1 MAAHLY
7 PGVKSLQLV
16 LDKPYDTIRTTDIRD
31 DLASVKVWYSLTSG
45 FNPNNGEGTLVP
57 SGNSLNVPI
66 TELLPGTR
74 YYVKYA
80 FISSID
86 EDEIDPAG
94 PTGPGSFTISPELT
108 AVVYSDTENVTI
120 YGYLTNDPVPV
131 VTATDG
137 TGGDFTQ
144 ATGVFKVFNLTE
156 DVTGAGPVY
165 AIKAGSVDSIVG
177 AAIDAVTGVYSCT
190 ELTDDGGNVT
200 FIATYNDVVIEQVW
214 NVYRALAGETA
225 PLIQLSTPNKEF
237 IYKDQFATVSLTP
250 SSTITARLVN
260 LSGTITWTAQAYTRE
275 GVSLGNVAY
284 TQNGNAITIT
294 QAQFDALGI
303 TLGTLKVTATIG
315 SVSDVITL
323 YRINDGTEQITV
335 TLSNEAHVIPAYAD
349 GTTTPNSYVG
359 SGTIIEVK
367 QGITTLPVDN
377 SSPFAN
383 GSWRVTTI
391 TADGIVCDITPAV
404 GATSIEYDRH
414 ASMDNAKDVATIDYT
429 ITGKTTSGVAFTI
442 VKRQS
447 FAKSKEGVQGA
458 TARSVSL
465 TSTGQ
470 AFVTAQNTT
479 TVTPDTVTLTATQSN
494 FVSPT
499 YTWLVDGAAP
509 TVDIGVA
516 TGNTFVLKKFDPLAV
531 KVVKVTV
538 SEGTF
543 SVFDTFSVYSFRE
556 GDDAFIV
563 GLKNESQTISCDSA
577 GDVIAGQ
584 FPFTTQMY
592 ALLGGRALTSTTTP
606 AATFAKVSYNG
617 GIDST
622 YRISANGIITIDS
635 LDEQFGE
642 AVFSATVNGNTLT
655 KTLNLNKSF
664 DGSDAPV
671 VNVTATTQ
679 AFIAAK
685 NTGTISPATVTL
697 TANTY
702 NVGATPTYTWKKS
715 TDGGTVFTTA
725 QTGSSST
732 FSLASFASGTTIVKV
747 EVSGGASTVFDQV
760 TIYAL
765 KEGSDS
771 ISVGLVNE
779 NQTISCDSAG
789 TPIAGQFNLNSELAV
804 FRGTTKLTSADG
816 VVWSKVAGSEIGMA
830 STIVTTTGAITV
842 TGISATSA
850 SSTYR
855 AAVTVGGVT
864 TNFDKTFT
872 LNKSNNGAT
881 GSTGTNARSVDLTTT
896 SQSFAYNASGT
907 TPSPSTATVT
917 ATAQNT
923 SGDVYY
929 EFFIGITSQG
939 APSLTNTYTYTPNAA
954 FTSMPQQITVKIRE
968 GLSTNPILATD
979 VMSMI
984 GIKPGANG
992 TNAVSGLLTNESS
1005 VVPADSS
1012 GTVASFTTAGGTF
1025 LVFDGVTSKT
1035 GDAAVTYSVVSGTA
1049 VGVSISI
1056 ATTGVYTVTGMSAD
1070 SGTATIRAVYNG
1082 VTIDKIY
1089 SIAKSKA
1096 GATGATGA
1104 AVFVATVYRQIA
1116 SAPTTPTGG
1125 SYNFSTNTLTAP
1137 AGGWSALQ
1145 PATTTTPTYACDF
1158 TFSGAA
1164 SSTIDATTW
1173 GTPYIEAVNGRN
1185 GEYRDTIQLFL
1196 SSSTVPTKPTSVQY
1210 TFTGNVLGTGT
1221 AGWSNSQPSASGTV
1235 RVWVTKALAS
1245 TTTPGTAITLTTWSD
1260 PVVVAQNG
1268 AAGNATF
1275 VGTVYLQNAS
1285 APTTPTG
1292 GSYNFSTNTLTAPA
1306 GGWSAL
1312 QPATTTT
1319 PTYACDFTFS
1329 GAASST
1335 IDATT
1340 WGTPYIEAVNGRNG
1354 EYRDTIQLFL
1364 SSSTVPT
1371 KPTSVQYTFT
1381 GNVLGTQTGGT
1392 AGWTQTQPAPTVSPV
1407 YMTSALASTTTPG
1420 TALSLTS
1427 WSDPVVVAQ
1436 NGRSVY
1442 SATVYRQIASV
1453 PTTPSGGSYHF
1464 GTNTLT
1470 APTDWSATQPAS
1482 STIPTYASDFTFSST
1497 ASNASVN
1504 AGSWGAPYIEAVNG
1518 SPGNN
1523 GEYRDTIQL
1532 FQAATSTPTQ
1542 PSSASYTFTGNVL
1555 GTISGATGTWTLAQ
1569 PATTPTTPVYM
1580 TRALANTT
1588 TPGTAL
1594 SLTSWS
1600 APVIIAQNGA
1610 KGDTGN
1616 PIFVGTVY
1624 LQTTGTPA
1632 RPSGGSFN
1640 FSTST
1645 LTAPAGGWSAT
1656 QPATTTTPTHA
1667 CDFTFTGAAGSTVI
1681 AGTWSIPYIEA
1692 VAGSNGNNGEY
1703 RDTIQLFLSSASVPI
1718 QPSSLPYTFTG
1729 NTIGAQTGGTAGWTL
1744 VQPAPTT
1751 SPVYMTRA
1759 LANTTTPGTAV
1770 TLTSWST
1777 PVIVAQNGA
1786 KGDAGNA
1793 IYAATVYQQIASVP
1807 TTPSGGSFNFS
1818 TNVLTAPT
1826 GWSATQPATTTT
1838 PTYACDFTFTGAA
1851 GSTITATTWSTPYIE
1866 AVAGT
1871 NGTNGEYRDTIQL
1884 FLLSAS
1890 APTQPSSLPYT
1901 FTGNTIGAQ
1910 TGGTAGWTLVQPA
1923 PTTSPVYMTRAL
1935 ANTTTPG
1942 TAVTLTSWSTPVIV
1956 AQNGAA
1962 GAPGATGTSAAVMYA
1977 RIAGNPSAVSGNVTV
1992 SGAGATRPT
2001 TGTAAG
2007 SPAAV
2012 WGAAF
2017 NVTWSAV
2024 DPTPTSN
2031 NSLYVSDGIYN
2042 GTNSTVWSTPYIGSL
2057 KVGSLEAITTSTGSL
2072 NVTGTFKS
2080 NTAAISGSTMAAT
2093 TSGGIIN
2100 SNGTFAFGNTD
2111 TNITFNGTQLTLNG
2125 NVVNT
2130 ANIAPNSITGS
2141 GSSTVVSSTPTST
2154 TLNFNVVIPSDC
2166 FLFLLWVDGGEY
2178 LYASTTGSGESASQ
2192 AAGITNVLYTL
2203 TAGGTRIIPE
2213 STEAL
2218 ALAAGAHHWS
2228 SISPTPATYA
2238 MVLTM
2243 TRPDLNALNTTR
2255 NTKARV
2261 SWLILKK

>member
-165 AIKAGSVDSIVG
+165 AIKAGSLDSIVG

-200 FIATYNDVVIEQVW
+200 FTATYNDVVIEQVW

-275 GVSLGNVAY
+275 GVSLGTVAY

-303 TLGTLKVTATIG
+303 TLGTVKVTATIG

-414 ASMDNAKDVATIDYT
+414 ASMDNARDVATIDYT

-499 YTWLVDGAAP
+499 YTWLVDGVAP
-509 TVDIGVA
+509 TVAIGVA
-516 TGNTFVLKKFDPLAV
+516 TGNTFVLNKFDPLAV

-577 GDVIAGQ
+577 GEIIDGQ

-592 ALLGGRALTSTTTP
+592 ALLGGRLLTSSTTPGP

-617 GIDST
+617 GTDST
-622 YRISANGIITIDS
+622 YRISADGIITIDS

-642 AVFSATVNGNTLT
+642 AVFSATVNGVTLT

-664 DGSDAPV
+664 DGSDAAV

-732 FSLASFASGTTIVKV
+732 FSLASFASGNTIVKV
-747 EVSGGASTVFDQV
+747 EVSGGASTVFDQI

-771 ISVGLVNE
+771 ISVGLINE

-789 TPIAGQFNLNSELAV
+789 TPIAGQFNLNSELVV

-816 VVWSKVAGSEIGMA
+816 VVWSKVAGSEVGMA

-842 TGISATSA
+842 TGISATTA

-872 LNKSNNGAT
+872 LNKSNNGA
-881 GSTGTNARSVDLTTT
+881 A
-896 SQSFAYNASGT
+896 
-907 TPSPSTATVT
+907 
-917 ATAQNT
+917 
-923 SGDVYY
+923 
-929 EFFIGITSQG
+929 
-939 APSLTNTYTYTPNAA
+939 
-954 FTSMPQQITVKIRE
+954 
-968 GLSTNPILATD
+968 
-979 VMSMI
+979 
-984 GIKPGANG
+984 
-992 TNAVSGLLTNESS
+992 
-1005 VVPADSS
+1005 
-1012 GTVASFTTAGGTF
+1012 
-1025 LVFDGVTSKT
+1025 
-1035 GDAAVTYSVVSGTA
+1035 
-1049 VGVSISI
+1049 
-1056 ATTGVYTVTGMSAD
+1056 
-1070 SGTATIRAVYNG
+1070 
-1082 VTIDKIY
+1082 
-1089 SIAKSKA
+1089 
-1096 GATGATGA
+1096 GA

-1137 AGGWSALQ
+1137 TSWSALQ
-1145 PATTTTPTYACDF
+1145 PATTTTPTYACDY
-1158 TFSGAA
+1158 TFSGAPG
-1164 SSTIDATTW
+1164 STIDAGTW
-1173 GTPYIEAVNGRN
+1173 GTPYIEAVNGTN
-1185 GEYRDTIQLFL
+1185 GEYRDTIQLYI
-1196 SSSTVPTKPTSVQY
+1196 SSFNTPTKPTSVQY
-1210 TFTGNVLGTGT
+1210 TFTGNVLGTVTGGT
-1221 AGWSNSQPSASGTV
+1221 AGWSNSQPSASSTV
-1235 RVWVTKALAS
+1235 RVWVVKALAN
-1245 TTTPGTAITLTTWSD
+1245 TTTPGTAITLTSWSD

-1319 PTYACDFTFS
+1319 PTYACDYTFS
-1329 GAASST
+1329 GAPGST
-1335 IDATT
+1335 IDAGT

-1364 SSSTVPT
+1364 SNSTVPT

-1381 GNVLGTQTGGT
+1381 GNVLGTVTGGT
-1392 AGWTQTQPAPTVSPV
+1392 AGWSATQPAPTVSPV

-1624 LQTTGTPA
+1624 LQTTGSPT

-1645 LTAPAGGWSAT
+1645 LTAPAGGWSA
-1656 QPATTTTPTHA
+1656 
-1667 CDFTFTGAAGSTVI
+1667 S
-1681 AGTWSIPYIEA
+1681 
-1692 VAGSNGNNGEY
+1692 
-1703 RDTIQLFLSSASVPI
+1703 
-1718 QPSSLPYTFTG
+1718 
-1729 NTIGAQTGGTAGWTL
+1729 
-1744 VQPAPTT
+1744 
-1751 SPVYMTRA
+1751 
-1759 LANTTTPGTAV
+1759 
-1770 TLTSWST
+1770 
-1777 PVIVAQNGA
+1777 
-1786 KGDAGNA
+1786 
-1793 IYAATVYQQIASVP
+1793 
-1807 TTPSGGSFNFS
+1807 
-1818 TNVLTAPT
+1818 
-1826 GWSATQPATTTT
+1826 QPATTTT

-1851 GSTITATTWSTPYIE
+1851 GSTVTAGTWSIPYIE
-1866 AVAGT
+1866 AV
-1871 NGTNGEYRDTIQL
+1871 NGIPGSNGEYRDTIQL
-1884 FLLSAS
+1884 FLSSAS
-1890 APTQPSSLPYT
+1890 VPTKPSSVPYT
-1901 FTGNTIGAQ
+1901 FTGNVLGTVS
-1910 TGGTAGWTLVQPA
+1910 GGTAGWTQTQPA
-1923 PTTSPVYMTRAL
+1923 SSTTPVYMTKAL
-1935 ANTTTPG
+1935 ASTTTPG
-1942 TAVTLTSWSTPVIV
+1942 TAVTLTSWTTPVVISQNGAKGDTGNPVFIGTVYRQIATVPGAPSGGSFNFSTSTLTAPADWTAAQPATTTTPTYACNFTFTGAAGSTVTAGTWSTPYIEAVNGLNGEYRDTLQLFLAFASAPTQPTSVPYTFTTNTIGTLNGGTAGWTLVQPTPTSTTPVYMTRALAATTTPGIALTVSSWSVPVIV
-1956 AQNGAA
+1956 AQSGVK
-1962 GAPGATGTSAAVMYA
+1962 GDPGTTGSSAVVMYA
-1977 RIAGNPSAVSGNVTV
+1977 RIANNPTPNPSGTLAVTGSV
-1992 SGAGATRPT
+1992 ATKPT
-2001 TGTAAG
+2001 GLAA
-2007 SPAAV
+2007 SY

-2017 NVTWSAV
+2017 NVTWSDS
-2024 DPTPTSN
+2024 DPVPTST
-2031 NSLYVSDGIYN
+2031 NSLYMSNGTFN
-2042 GTNSTVWSTPYIGSL
+2042 GTNSTVWSAPYLASL

-2072 NVTGTFKS
+2072 NVTGTFKTS
-2080 NTAAISGSTMAAT
+2080 TGSPVAPTGVATAMTGYGSVIKSDGTFALGNAT
-2093 TSGGIIN
+2093 TS
-2100 SNGTFAFGNTD
+2100 
-2111 TNITFNGTQLTLNG
+2111 ITFNGTQLTLNG

-2141 GSSTVVSSTPTST
+2141 GSSTVVSSMFTST

-2178 LYASTTGSGESASQ
+2178 LYASTSGSGESTSST
-2192 AAGITNVLYTL
+2192 AGVTNVLYTL
-2203 TAGGTRIIPE
+2203 TAGNTRIIPE

-2218 ALAAGAHHWS
+2218 ALASGAHHWS
-2228 SISPTPATYA
+2228 AISPLAATYA

-2243 TRPDLNALNTTR
+2243 TRPELNTSASNTR

>member
-200 FIATYNDVVIEQVW
+200 FTATYNDVVIEQVW

-260 LSGTITWTAQAYTRE
+260 LSGTITWTAEAYTRE

-367 QGITTLPVDN
+367 QGITNLPVDN

-414 ASMDNAKDVATIDYT
+414 ASMDNARDVATIDYT

-499 YTWLVDGAAP
+499 YTWLVDGVAP
-509 TVDIGVA
+509 TVAIGVA

-538 SEGTF
+538 SEGTY

-577 GDVIAGQ
+577 GEVIDGQ

-592 ALLGGRALTSTTTP
+592 AVLGGRLLTSSTTP
-606 AATFAKVSYNG
+606 GPVATFAKVSYTG
-617 GIDST
+617 GIDTT
-622 YRISANGIITIDS
+622 YRISADGIITIDS

-642 AVFSATVNGNTLT
+642 AIFSATVNGNTLT

-664 DGSDAPV
+664 DGSDAAV

-685 NTGTISPATVTL
+685 NTNVISPATVTL

-702 NVGATPTYTWKKS
+702 NVGATPTYAWTTS
-715 TDGGTVFTTA
+715 TDGGATFSAPSLT
-725 QTGSSST
+725 QTGST
-732 FSLASFASGTTIVKV
+732 FSLPSFTAGTTIVKV
-747 EVSGGASTVFDQV
+747 LFSGGASDVYDQI

-771 ISVGLVNE
+771 ISVGLINE

-789 TPIAGQFNLNSELAV
+789 TPIAGQFPINSELVV
-804 FRGTTKLTSADG
+804 FRGTTKLTSADS
-816 VVWSKVAGSEIGMA
+816 VVWSKVSETGMT

-842 TGISATSA
+842 SAISATNASA
-850 SSTYR
+850 TYR
-855 AAVTVGGVT
+855 AAITVAGVT
-864 TNFDKTFT
+864 TNFDKVFT
-872 LNKSNNGAT
+872 LNKSNNGINGAT
-881 GSTGTNARSVDLTTT
+881 GKDARSVDLTTTSQAFAYNTSGTTPSPASVVVTATAQNTVDTPVYYEFFVAGVSVQNTTTNTYTYSAQAAFSSMPQQITVKLREITNSSTVLATDVMSMIGVKPGTDGTNAISAVLSNESTVVAANSAGTVASFSTAGGTFYVFDGITSKTGDVAVTYSVASSSGVTISIAATGIYTVTAMSADSGTATLRAVYKGLTIDKIYSIAKSKTGQTGATGTNARSIDLTTTTQAFAYNTSGTTPSPSSVVVTATAQNTVDSPLYYEFFVGSTSVQNTTTNTYTYTPTAAFSSMPQQITVKLRETSSTATVLATDIMSMIGVKPGTNGDNAVSGLLTNESTVVAADSAGTVASFSTAGGTFNIFDGITDKTGTAAVTYSVASSSGVTISIAATGVYTVTALSTDSGTATLRAIYNGVTINKVYSIAKSKTGQTGATGTNSRSVDLTTTSQAFTYNTSGTTPSPSSVVITATAQNTSGTVYYEFLVGVTSQQNTTTNTYTYTPAVIFSSMPQQITVKIREGSSTGTVVATDVMSMIGIKPGTDGLPGTDAVSAVLTNEATTVAADSAGTVASFANAGGTFYVFDGVTDKTGNAAVTYSVASSSGVTISIAATGVYTVTALSTDLGTATLRAVYKGITINKVYSIGKSKTGATGIGINARSVDLTTT
-896 SQSFAYNASGT
+896 SQSFTYNTSGT
-907 TPSPSTATVT
+907 TPSPSSVVVT

-923 SGDVYY
+923 SGTVYY
-929 EFFIGITSQG
+929 EFLVGVS
-939 APSLTNTYTYTPNAA
+939 SLQNTTTNTYTYTPAAA
-954 FTSMPQQITVKIRE
+954 FSSMPQQITVKIRE
-968 GLSTNPILATD
+968 GSSTGTVVATD
-979 VMSMI
+979 IMSML
-984 GIKPGANG
+984 GIKPGTDG
-992 TNAVSGLLTNESS
+992 SSAVSGLLTNESA
-1005 VVPADSS
+1005 VVAADAA
-1012 GTVASFTTAGGTF
+1012 GTVASFSAAGGTF
-1025 LVFDGVTSKT
+1025 YVFDGIVSKT
-1035 GDAAVTYSVVSGTA
+1035 GNAAVTYSVPSSSGVT
-1049 VGVSISI
+1049 VSI
-1056 ATTGVYTVTGMSAD
+1056 ATTGVYTVTAMSTD
-1070 SGTATIRAVYNG
+1070 TGTATLRAVYAG

-1089 SIAKSKA
+1089 SIAKSK
-1096 GATGATGA
+1096 TGATGA
-1104 AVFVATVYRQIA
+1104 NARSVDLTTTSQSFTYNSSGTTPSPASVVVTATGQNTSGTVY
-1116 SAPTTPTGG
+1116 
-1125 SYNFSTNTLTAP
+1125 YEFLV
-1137 AGGWSALQ
+1137 
-1145 PATTTTPTYACDF
+1145 
-1158 TFSGAA
+1158 GA
-1164 SSTIDATTW
+1164 
-1173 GTPYIEAVNGRN
+1173 
-1185 GEYRDTIQLFL
+1185 
-1196 SSSTVPTKPTSVQY
+1196 TSVQ
-1210 TFTGNVLGTGT
+1210 
-1221 AGWSNSQPSASGTV
+1221 
-1235 RVWVTKALAS
+1235 
-1245 TTTPGTAITLTTWSD
+1245 
-1260 PVVVAQNG
+1260 
-1268 AAGNATF
+1268 
-1275 VGTVYLQNAS
+1275 
-1285 APTTPTG
+1285 
-1292 GSYNFSTNTLTAPA
+1292 
-1306 GGWSAL
+1306 
-1312 QPATTTT
+1312 
-1319 PTYACDFTFS
+1319 
-1329 GAASST
+1329 
-1335 IDATT
+1335 
-1340 WGTPYIEAVNGRNG
+1340 
-1354 EYRDTIQLFL
+1354 
-1364 SSSTVPT
+1364 
-1371 KPTSVQYTFT
+1371 
-1381 GNVLGTQTGGT
+1381 
-1392 AGWTQTQPAPTVSPV
+1392 
-1407 YMTSALASTTTPG
+1407 
-1420 TALSLTS
+1420 
-1427 WSDPVVVAQ
+1427 
-1436 NGRSVY
+1436 
-1442 SATVYRQIASV
+1442 
-1453 PTTPSGGSYHF
+1453 
-1464 GTNTLT
+1464 
-1470 APTDWSATQPAS
+1470 
-1482 STIPTYASDFTFSST
+1482 
-1497 ASNASVN
+1497 
-1504 AGSWGAPYIEAVNG
+1504 
-1518 SPGNN
+1518 
-1523 GEYRDTIQL
+1523 
-1532 FQAATSTPTQ
+1532 
-1542 PSSASYTFTGNVL
+1542 
-1555 GTISGATGTWTLAQ
+1555 
-1569 PATTPTTPVYM
+1569 
-1580 TRALANTT
+1580 NTT
-1588 TPGTAL
+1588 TSTYTYTPPAAFASMPQQITVKLREGTN
-1594 SLTSWS
+1594 SS
-1600 APVIIAQNGA
+1600 AVLATDVMPM
-1610 KGDTGN
+1610 
-1616 PIFVGTVY
+1616 
-1624 LQTTGTPA
+1624 
-1632 RPSGGSFN
+1632 
-1640 FSTST
+1640 
-1645 LTAPAGGWSAT
+1645 SAT
-1656 QPATTTTPTHA
+1656 K
-1667 CDFTFTGAAGSTVI
+1667 TVI
-1681 AGTWSIPYIEA
+1681 DG
-1692 VAGSNGNNGEY
+1692 VVGS
-1703 RDTIQLFLSSASVPI
+1703 
-1718 QPSSLPYTFTG
+1718 
-1729 NTIGAQTGGTAGWTL
+1729 
-1744 VQPAPTT
+1744 
-1751 SPVYMTRA
+1751 
-1759 LANTTTPGTAV
+1759 
-1770 TLTSWST
+1770 
-1777 PVIVAQNGA
+1777 
-1786 KGDAGNA
+1786 
-1793 IYAATVYQQIASVP
+1793 
-1807 TTPSGGSFNFS
+1807 
-1818 TNVLTAPT
+1818 
-1826 GWSATQPATTTT
+1826 
-1838 PTYACDFTFTGAA
+1838 
-1851 GSTITATTWSTPYIE
+1851 
-1866 AVAGT
+1866 
-1871 NGTNGEYRDTIQL
+1871 
-1884 FLLSAS
+1884 
-1890 APTQPSSLPYT
+1890 
-1901 FTGNTIGAQ
+1901 
-1910 TGGTAGWTLVQPA
+1910 
-1923 PTTSPVYMTRAL
+1923 
-1935 ANTTTPG
+1935 
-1942 TAVTLTSWSTPVIV
+1942 
-1956 AQNGAA
+1956 
-1962 GAPGATGTSAAVMYA
+1962 SAAVMYA

-1992 SGAGATRPT
+1992 SGASATRPT
-2001 TGTAAG
+2001 GAQA
-2007 SPAAV
+2007 SAV
-2012 WGAAF
+2012 WGASF
-2017 NVTWSAV
+2017 NVTWSAT

-2031 NSLYVSDGIYN
+2031 DSLYVSNGTFN

-2057 KVGSLEAITTSTGSL
+2057 KVGTLEAITTSTGSL
-2072 NVTGTFKS
+2072 NVTGTFKTS
-2080 NTAAISGSTMAAT
+2080 TGSPVAPTSAGTTAMTGY
-2093 TSGGIIN
+2093 GGIIN
-2100 SNGTFAFGNTD
+2100 STGTFAFGNAT

-2130 ANIAPNSITGS
+2130 ANLAANSVTGS
-2141 GSSTVVSSTPTST
+2141 GSSTVVSTTATQT
-2154 TLNFNVVIPSDC
+2154 TLNFSIVIPSDC
-2166 FLFLLWVDGGEY
+2166 FLFLLWIDGGEY
-2178 LYASTTGSGESASQ
+2178 LFASSSGAGESSTTT
-2192 AAGITNVLYTL
+2192 AGITNVLYTL

-2228 SISPTPATYA
+2228 AISPTPATYA

-2243 TRPDLNALNTTR
+2243 TRPDINSLNTTR